1 MIHNIEAQ
9 KKQEGKRNNEV
20 DTRLIVR
27 FTKTLLLLPK
37 LFSCVLSRT
46 FIYFSLLTTKTHS
59 FSLTHG
65 KGKVVKDTVCKV
77 SEKMSLNKE
86 TLGWEMMTGFTF
98 FG

>member
-9 KKQEGKRNNEV
+9 KKQEGKRNEV
-20 DTRLIVR
+20 DTLDTRLIVR

-37 LFSCVLSRT
+37 LFFCILSRT

-65 KGKVVKDTVCKV
+65 KGKVVKDTICKV
-77 SEKMSLNKE
+77 SEK
-86 TLGWEMMTGFTF
+86 
-98 FG
+98 

>member
-1 MIHNIEAQ
+1 MCLIHNIEAQ

-20 DTRLIVR
+20 DTLDTRLIVR

-37 LFSCVLSRT
+37 LFFCILSHT

-65 KGKVVKDTVCKV
+65 KGKVVKDTICKV
-77 SEKMSLNKE
+77 SQK
-86 TLGWEMMTGFTF
+86 
-98 FG
+98 